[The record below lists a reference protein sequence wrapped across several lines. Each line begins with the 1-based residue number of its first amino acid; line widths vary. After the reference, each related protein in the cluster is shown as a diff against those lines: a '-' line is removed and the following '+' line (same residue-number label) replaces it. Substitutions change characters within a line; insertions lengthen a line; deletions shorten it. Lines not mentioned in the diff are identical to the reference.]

1 MEYKTIFWTHSSD
14 SSIVFQ
20 LPKKIIRIMTGSKPR
35 DSCNTIFQT
44 LEILT
49 VPSQYFCGRSPS
61 EIVGRIQPGAW
72 MCCLLCVLCVVRYRS
87 LRQINQ
93 SSRGVLPTVARR
105 RVWSRNLENEEAK
118 AHYRVVKNT
127 TTQGCNAKKTNKT
140 NHLNIYHPWWLFW
153 FIIWC
158 ISLFTLQFTVSKRQG
173 NYRNTDH

>member
-61 EIVGRIQPGAW
+61 EIVGRIPPGAW
-72 MCCLLCVLCVVRYRS
+72 MCCLLCVLSGTGLCDRLISRPEESYRLWHVVVCD
-87 LRQINQ
+87 QET
-93 SSRGVLPTVARR
+93 SRMRRLKPTTGL
-105 RVWSRNLENEEAK
+105 WK
-118 AHYRVVKNT
+118 IQPHRVVMPRKQT
-127 TTQGCNAKKTNKT
+127 KQT
-140 NHLNIYHPWWLFW
+140 
-153 FIIWC
+153 
-158 ISLFTLQFTVSKRQG
+158 ISIFTIPDDFFDS
-173 NYRNTDH
+173 